1 MKTFKPLAMAAVAL
15 LAIAAPAQA
24 AKSDAGG
31 EVTLHIEAEAA
42 IPPDRAEM
50 SITLN
55 GTGATKEAAL
65 SDLRAKQSALAGAVS
80 GAAIKHGDPIKS
92 PSDDTV
98 MVSFEAAGEAADSVA
113 CDAAMD
119 ATDPSAR
126 PSAKRQAKTS
136 GCKPAAP
143 VFIYRAESVLT
154 INDLSQ
160 IGKLQAAYS
169 ELGYSGYRFGYGAHY
184 FTSNPAVASKA
195 AREQA
200 IAKARK
206 DADDY
211 AASLGYHV
219 VRLVH
224 VTNVSPPFGMRDLH
238 QLVGYADTS
247 PSNLTPSYF
256 GSATYATVGI
266 DFVIVP
272 N

>member
-1 MKTFKPLAMAAVAL
+1 MTGFKPLGLAAIAL

-24 AKSDAGG
+24 GKTEEA
-31 EVTLHIEAEAA
+31 TLHIEAEAA

-50 SITLN
+50 SITLT

-65 SDLRAKQSALAGAVS
+65 SDLKAKQSALAGAVG

-98 MVSFEAAGEAADSVA
+98 LVSIEAAGDGADSVA

-126 PSAKRQAKTS
+126 PSAKRQAKTR
-136 GCKPAAP
+136 GCKSAAP
-143 VFIYRAESVLT
+143 VFVYRAESVLT

-160 IGKLQAAYS
+160 IGKLQAVYS
-169 ELGYSGYRFGYGAHY
+169 EIGYSGYRFGYGAHY

-200 IAKARK
+200 IARARK

-211 AASLGYHV
+211 AGSLGYHV
-219 VRLVH
+219 VRMVH
-224 VTNVSPPFGMRDLH
+224 VTNASPPFGMRDLH
-238 QLVGYADTS
+238 QLVGYADTPS
-247 PSNLTPSYF
+247 SNLTPSYF

-266 DFVIVP
+266 DFVILP